1 MAEVLE
7 VQAAPV
13 EAGALAPSFE
23 AEFRPAELHA
33 NFDALRRWALDVA
46 GGYDGESYDPADER
60 DVAQAKRDRAYFNGL
75 VRDVDQRRK
84 AVKAEFSKP
93 LAEFEAQCREVTDV
107 LKGASDAAA
116 RVVERGE
123 RIRVDRKREALEAE
137 YRDFAGEL
145 AEAVPFA
152 AVMDE
157 RWLNKGFAMPKAV
170 DAMRERAAK
179 VAADWEQLR
188 AREGEPRHDV
198 AERAFLRTLDL
209 GDALAAQASAV
220 EADGRAAALKA
231 ARDEAQAM
239 AAAQAAQAPAPQ
251 PVQAP
256 APRPVQ
262 AAPKLQ
268 DEGWGVCGHTI
279 NEPCSNV
286 RVNLYMAPANV
297 VREVCGLLDARGVAH
312 TEEAM

>member
-1 MAEVLE
+1 MGEVLE
-7 VQAAPV
+7 VEAAPV

-33 NFDALRRWALDVA
+33 NFDALKRWALDVA
-46 GGYDGESYDPADER
+46 GGYDGESYDPNDEC

-84 AVKAEFSKP
+84 AVKAEFSRP

-116 RVVERGE
+116 RVVELGE

-157 RWLNKGFAMPKAV
+157 RWLNKGFATPKAL

-231 ARDEAQAM
+231 AGIGHKAYYRVPIHRQPAMVELARLGQIHRLFTDAPPPEPFPALLAEAGVRCEVAGP
-239 AAAQAAQAPAPQ
+239 AAA
-251 PVQAP
+251 
-256 APRPVQ
+256 
-262 AAPKLQ
+262 
-268 DEGWGVCGHTI
+268 
-279 NEPCSNV
+279 
-286 RVNLYMAPANV
+286 
-297 VREVCGLLDARGVAH
+297 
-312 TEEAM
+312 

>member
-33 NFDALRRWALDVA
+33 NFEALRSWALDVA
-46 GGYDGESYDPADER
+46 GGYDGESYDTNDER

-239 AAAQAAQAPAPQ
+239 AAAQAAAPAPQ
-251 PVQAP
+251 PVQ
-256 APRPVQ
+256 
-262 AAPKLQ
+262 APKLQ

>member
-220 EADGRAAALKA
+220 EADGRAAA
-231 ARDEAQAM
+231 
-239 AAAQAAQAPAPQ
+239 QAAQAPAPQ

>member
-239 AAAQAAQAPAPQ
+239 AAAQAQPAPQ

-256 APRPVQ
+256 
-262 AAPKLQ
+262 PKLQ

>member
-7 VQAAPV
+7 VEASPV
-13 EAGALAPSFE
+13 EAGALAPSLAPSFE

-33 NFDALRRWALDVA
+33 NFDALKRWALDVA
-46 GGYDGESYDPADER
+46 GGYDGESYDPNDER

-84 AVKAEFSKP
+84 AVKAEFSRP

-107 LKGASDAAA
+107 LRGASDAAA

-152 AVMDE
+152 AIMDE
-157 RWLNKGFAMPKAV
+157 RWLNKGFAMPKAL
-170 DAMRERAAK
+170 DAMRERAAR

-231 ARDEAQAM
+231 ARDEAQAL
-239 AAAQAAQAPAPQ
+239 AAAQAAAP
-251 PVQAP
+251 AP

-262 AAPKLQ
+262 APPKLQ
-268 DEGWGVCGHTI
+268 DEGWGVCWRTVD
-279 NEPCSNV
+279 EPCSNL
-286 RVNLYMAPANV
+286 RINLYMAPANV

>member
-1 MAEVLE
+1 MGEVLE
-7 VQAAPV
+7 VEAAPV

-33 NFDALRRWALDVA
+33 NFDALKRWALDVA
-46 GGYDGESYDPADER
+46 GGYDGESYDPNDEC

-84 AVKAEFSKP
+84 AVKAEFSRP

-157 RWLNKGFAMPKAV
+157 RWLNKGFAMPKAL

-239 AAAQAAQAPAPQ
+239 AAAQAAAPAPQ

-262 AAPKLQ
+262 TPPEPQ

-279 NEPCSNV
+279 QEPCSNL
-286 RVNLYMAPANV
+286 RINLYMAPANV
-297 VREVCGLLDARGVAH
+297 VREVCGLLDSRGVAH